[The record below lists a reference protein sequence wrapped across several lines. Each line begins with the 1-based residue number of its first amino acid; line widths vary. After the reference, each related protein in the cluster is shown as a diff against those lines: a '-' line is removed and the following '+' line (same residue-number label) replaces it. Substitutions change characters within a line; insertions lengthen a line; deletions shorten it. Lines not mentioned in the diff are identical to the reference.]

1 MKKKKKIPKK
11 KKKSLKKKNTKQNQT
26 GKKKIFRFFFGT
38 ENGHQSKKTLSDHTT
53 PCPSGAEQSL
63 HPDVLKDHH
72 LRHGVVVVLHDPC
85 FATPGAMDGWLAGY
99 DGMAPAMMAW
109 DGWDMA
115 PAMMGMM
122 REICFFFCENG
133 HKLVPGFRFLSFC
146 FRFCCSILV
155 SFRITGKFQGNMGLR
170 HTHKGWP
177 QGCWR
182 SESTELI

>member
-1 MKKKKKIPKK
+1 MPSKQKKISPKK
-11 KKKSLKKKNTKQNQT
+11 KKHPLKKNTGPTHIRKKKNLPAFFLALKTAINQ
-26 GKKKIFRFFFGT
+26 KK
-38 ENGHQSKKTLSDHTT
+38 HSPSPHPT

-72 LRHGVVVVLHDPC
+72 PRHEVVVVLHDPC

-99 DGMAPAMMAW
+99 DGMAW
-109 DGWDMA
+109 
-115 PAMMGMM
+115 M

-133 HKLVPGFRFLSFC
+133 HILLPGFRFLSFC

-155 SFRITGKFQGNMGLR
+155 TFRITGKFQDNMGLR